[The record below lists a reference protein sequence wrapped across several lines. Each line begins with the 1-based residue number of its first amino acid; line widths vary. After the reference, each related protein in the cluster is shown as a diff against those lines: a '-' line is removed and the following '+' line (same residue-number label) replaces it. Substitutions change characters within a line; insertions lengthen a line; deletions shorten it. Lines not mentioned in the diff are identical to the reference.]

1 MIRVEGLTKIFKK
14 KNGSEFR
21 AVDDFSFTAE
31 RAEIV
36 SLLGVNGA
44 GKTTM
49 LRMLSTV
56 LKPDEGDA
64 ILEGYSIRKN
74 PDRVRGIIGF
84 LSGDTGL
91 YNRLTPREIITYFGR
106 LYDVPSP
113 EIEKRIL
120 EMSRLLDMEDFLDRK
135 VDLLSTG
142 MKQKVSICRSI
153 IHNPPIMIF
162 DEPTAG
168 LDILTARTIVSFIHQ
183 CREDGKCI
191 LFSTHIMREAERIAD
206 KIEMIHQGRL
216 LAEGSLSDLREETGY
231 EDLDDI
237 FVHYVNKHQVLTE
250 EVTADEY

>member
-14 KNGSEFR
+14 KDGSSFR
-21 AVDDFSFTAE
+21 AVDNFCFTAE
-31 RAEIV
+31 KGEIV

-56 LKPDEGDA
+56 LQPDEGDA
-64 ILEGYSIRKN
+64 ILEGYSIRSN
-74 PDRVRGIIGF
+74 PDQVRGVIGF

-91 YNRLTPREIITYFGR
+91 YNRLTPREILTYFGR
-106 LYDVPSP
+106 LYNVPDR
-113 EIEKRIL
+113 EISHRIT
-120 EMSRLLDMEDFLDRK
+120 EMSDLLDMHEFLDRK
-135 VDLLSTG
+135 VDVLSTG

-168 LDILTARTIVSFIHQ
+168 LDILTARTIVSFIHK
-183 CREDGKCI
+183 CKEDGKCI

-206 KIEMIHQGRL
+206 KIEMIHQGRFL
-216 LAEGSLSDLREETGY
+216 TEGTLTDLRKKTGLN
-231 EDLDDI
+231 DLDDI
-237 FVHYVNKHQVLTE
+237 FVHYVNTSSVLEE

>member
-21 AVDDFSFTAE
+21 AVNDFSFTADSGK
-31 RAEIV
+31 IV

-56 LKPDEGDA
+56 LRPDEGDA
-64 ILEGYSIRKN
+64 ILQGYSICKD
-74 PDRVRGIIGF
+74 PAKVRSVIGF

-106 LYDVPSP
+106 LYDVPDP
-113 EIEKRIL
+113 EIKDRIRK
-120 EMSRLLDMEDFLDRK
+120 MSRLLDMEEFLDRK

-206 KIEMIHQGRL
+206 KIEMIHKGKL
-216 LAEGSLSDLREETGY
+216 LAEGTLSEFRAETGF

-237 FVHYVNKHQVLTE
+237 FVHYVNKHQLLAE
-250 EVTADEY
+250 EVSADEY

>member
-1 MIRVEGLTKIFKK
+1 
-14 KNGSEFR
+14 
-21 AVDDFSFTAE
+21 
-31 RAEIV
+31 
-36 SLLGVNGA
+36 
-44 GKTTM
+44 
-49 LRMLSTV
+49 
-56 LKPDEGDA
+56 
-64 ILEGYSIRKN
+64 
-74 PDRVRGIIGF
+74 
-84 LSGDTGL
+84 
-91 YNRLTPREIITYFGR
+91 
-106 LYDVPSP
+106 
-113 EIEKRIL
+113 
-120 EMSRLLDMEDFLDRK
+120 MSRLLDMEDFLDRK